1 MSFPAVRLGPELNHH
16 SEAVSQQAREAPPP
30 DCNSLRVYR
39 AGLLSWSLHETAE
52 NKYLV
57 TEDVRETLRG
67 APPPPP
73 PALALTSPS
82 NR

>member
-1 MSFPAVRLGPELNHH
+1 MSLPAVWLSPELNHH
-16 SEAVSQQAREAPPP
+16 SEAASQQARGAAPL
-30 DCNSLRVYR
+30 DRNSLRVYR

-57 TEDVRETLRG
+57 TEDVTETLRG
-67 APPPPP
+67 APS
-73 PALALTSPS
+73 PALALTSSS